1 MLMHPLIILCLILLG
16 ISFVLNFW
24 GRYYSKEN
32 VEKNWKTK
40 ASSILGWTGLIIVVL
55 YFILDFFEVLY

>member
-1 MLMHPLIILCLILLG
+1 MHPLIILCLILIG
-16 ISFVLNFW
+16 IALVLNVW
-24 GRYYSKEN
+24 SASSAKEN

-40 ASSILGWTGLIIVVL
+40 ASSILGWTGLVIVVL